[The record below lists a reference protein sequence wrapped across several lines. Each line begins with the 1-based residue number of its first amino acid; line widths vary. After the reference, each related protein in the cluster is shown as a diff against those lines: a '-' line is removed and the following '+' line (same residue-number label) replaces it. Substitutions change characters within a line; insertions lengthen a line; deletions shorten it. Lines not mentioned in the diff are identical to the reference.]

1 MNNVYIS
8 MSNNGFVISE
18 LGVLGTLL
26 ALNLHHMEISIN
38 FHDDNEQLFF
48 DLKNI
53 LTPNL
58 GVITNTDDIKNHALT
73 YLTDSSAVD
82 ISIRGE
88 TIDSMPISFE
98 LYQNIS
104 NVISVQLQHIPSG
117 EMFFYSGIMIP
128 EIQFHGA
135 TDTES
140 FGVHL
145 QSLEGY
151 VMNPHDATRN
161 NMIEISIEDM
171 EIGYNN
177 GDEPFFTKNKD
188 DISSFLHFNHSL
200 LQYSVSEVGMHSL
213 YDVKIELEPIVSG
226 MGGDVEYVNILGMML

>member
-1 MNNVYIS
+1 
-8 MSNNGFVISE
+8 MSNIGFVISE
-18 LGVLGTLL
+18 LGVLGTSL

-104 NVISVQLQHIPSG
+104 NVISVQLQHIQTG
-117 EMFFYSGIMIP
+117 AMFFYSGIMIP
-128 EIQFHGA
+128 EIQFHDA

-161 NMIEISIEDM
+161 NMIEISIEEM
-171 EIGYNN
+171 EVGNHN
-177 GDEPFFTKNKD
+177 GDEPFFTKDKD
-188 DISSFLHFNHSL
+188 YISSFLHSNHSL
-200 LQYSVSEVGMHSL
+200 FQYSVSEVGVNSL
-213 YDVKIELEPIVSG
+213 YPVKIELNPVVSG
-226 MGGDVEYVNILGMML
+226 MGGDVEYVYIFGVML